1 VKERRNETRVAIAHL
16 RTGLDLIHVSLEQ
29 LPDPKGDG
37 CNTFKSCSVCDPI
50 CAGTHALKAAE
61 YWMAE
66 GMLRLENVE
75 KVHLAEHL
83 GIEAAKERMLKIH
96 GASMRRET

>member
-1 VKERRNETRVAIAHL
+1 
-16 RTGLDLIHVSLEQ
+16 
-29 LPDPKGDG
+29 
-37 CNTFKSCSVCDPI
+37 
-50 CAGTHALKAAE
+50 
-61 YWMAE
+61 MAE